1 MKLDDE
7 RPEGNPDRPPPPKYL
22 LPVTAI
28 AASMTCAAVIT
39 AEILWPW
46 AAPAISDGINVFHVV
61 VSAAVLS
68 IRRSKR

>member
-1 MKLDDE
+1 MKVDDE
-7 RPEGNPDRPPPPKYL
+7 RSGGNPEDSPPHKYL
-22 LPVTAI
+22 LPVTVAT
-28 AASMTCAAVIT
+28 ASITCAAVIT

-46 AAPAISDGINVFHVV
+46 TAPAISDGINVFHVV